1 MIWGWLHRCV
11 LILKIKSNHILM
23 TWVFLGTLKT
33 IFFFFLNK
41 GSLNVSLEELTSD
54 RGRVKTIEY
63 LPV

>member
-1 MIWGWLHRCV
+1 
-11 LILKIKSNHILM
+11 M